1 MRLEGEID
9 DVHLIEEVLGMCLI
23 RVFFGLVANLVD
35 LVWLVANLVELV
47 WFGSQPC

>member
-9 DVHLIEEVLGMCLI
+9 EVHLIEEVLDMCLI
-23 RVFFGLVANLVD
+23 KVFFGLVANLVD